1 MKEFCQKHLKK
12 FVYFL
17 QIISSIVL
25 IGAVYIIGM
34 IPMNYIVIAAIVLLG
49 LLIGEY
55 FLIFYNKEK
64 SKRSLITQIFSVLL
78 SCLFVICSFYVYKV
92 GRTVDMMAQ
101 GGFQTRAISV
111 IVLKDSQIKNE
122 TQLHDHQIGYMPLID
137 TQSMQYAIEDIH
149 KNVGQITT
157 KEYEDPASLVN
168 SLYQKD
174 VDAIILD
181 EAFRSIVEQ
190 DNPSF
195 SDDTRV
201 IYQVMRDEESV
212 ASKSV
217 EVTEKPFLVY
227 ISGIDEYGDLSTVSR
242 SDVNMLVAVNPNTK
256 QILLISIPRDTYCPL
271 HMNGQYD
278 KFTHSGLYGL
288 DESIATLQD
297 IIQEDIN
304 YYGRMNFTSF
314 IDIVDALGGVTVNS
328 PQAFVTKIGKYEI
341 KEGKNDLNAKQ
352 ALAFVRERKSFADG
366 DFARGRNQQRMI
378 SAIVKKI
385 CSPAIITSFSPVMDT
400 ISKSVETNF
409 SSKELNAL
417 IKMQL
422 SQMPSWDIQ
431 SCQITGESATLPCYS
446 LGNKTASV
454 VMISDES
461 VQEARQYIDQLLAG
475 QKIQTQTGDLN
486 Q

>member
-1 MKEFCQKHLKK
+1 
-12 FVYFL
+12 
-17 QIISSIVL
+17 
-25 IGAVYIIGM
+25 
-34 IPMNYIVIAAIVLLG
+34 
-49 LLIGEY
+49 
-55 FLIFYNKEK
+55 
-64 SKRSLITQIFSVLL
+64 
-78 SCLFVICSFYVYKV
+78 
-92 GRTVDMMAQ
+92 
-101 GGFQTRAISV
+101 
-111 IVLKDSQIKNE
+111 
-122 TQLHDHQIGYMPLID
+122 MPLID

-341 KEGKNDLNAKQ
+341 KEGK
-352 ALAFVRERKSFADG
+352 
-366 DFARGRNQQRMI
+366 MI
-378 SAIVKKI
+378 
-385 CSPAIITSFSPVMDT
+385 
-400 ISKSVETNF
+400 
-409 SSKELNAL
+409 
-417 IKMQL
+417 
-422 SQMPSWDIQ
+422 
-431 SCQITGESATLPCYS
+431 
-446 LGNKTASV
+446 
-454 VMISDES
+454 
-461 VQEARQYIDQLLAG
+461 
-475 QKIQTQTGDLN
+475 
-486 Q
+486 

>member
-217 EVTEKPFLVY
+217 EVTEKAIF
-227 ISGIDEYGDLSTVSR
+227 S
-242 SDVNMLVAVNPNTK
+242 
-256 QILLISIPRDTYCPL
+256 
-271 HMNGQYD
+271 
-278 KFTHSGLYGL
+278 LY
-288 DESIATLQD
+288 
-297 IIQEDIN
+297 
-304 YYGRMNFTSF
+304 
-314 IDIVDALGGVTVNS
+314 
-328 PQAFVTKIGKYEI
+328 
-341 KEGKNDLNAKQ
+341 
-352 ALAFVRERKSFADG
+352 
-366 DFARGRNQQRMI
+366 
-378 SAIVKKI
+378 
-385 CSPAIITSFSPVMDT
+385 
-400 ISKSVETNF
+400 
-409 SSKELNAL
+409 
-417 IKMQL
+417 
-422 SQMPSWDIQ
+422 
-431 SCQITGESATLPCYS
+431 
-446 LGNKTASV
+446 
-454 VMISDES
+454 
-461 VQEARQYIDQLLAG
+461 
-475 QKIQTQTGDLN
+475 
-486 Q
+486 

>member
-1 MKEFCQKHLKK
+1 
-12 FVYFL
+12 
-17 QIISSIVL
+17 
-25 IGAVYIIGM
+25 
-34 IPMNYIVIAAIVLLG
+34 
-49 LLIGEY
+49 
-55 FLIFYNKEK
+55 
-64 SKRSLITQIFSVLL
+64 
-78 SCLFVICSFYVYKV
+78 
-92 GRTVDMMAQ
+92 MMAQ

-431 SCQITGESATLPCYS
+431 SCQITGEPATLPCYS